1 MGRKAQQDEK
11 ARPAGDP
18 ESEEKKRLRSLAVS
32 KKILRRSPANA
43 SAPLEPSK
51 AVVKLQGR
59 DIVKRGQRKSRYLF
73 SFPGLIAPLTGGKIG
88 DLADLATKN
97 PVLYL
102 EFPQGRMKLFGT
114 HVYPK
119 NKYLTLQLTK
129 SAKGVM
135 CEDVFES
142 LIVFSEAWW
151 IGQKEKNPEEYQLE
165 FPKDLK
171 EGKDCDYDFKGG
183 AGATYDEASGGQK
196 SGKEY
201 VNPPSPDNEL
211 ESDGSDD
218 FSTVI
223 SKDAKMP
230 IETTP
235 LRQSA
240 RTSRKTLNVSYAESS
255 SEKDSADSDTE
266 AIEVDELRI
275 NAEADTKAN
284 SPALRTRDDF
294 GVVGPIVCSPENDAI
309 VTKENLAEEAK
320 QTLQK
325 SSRKSP
331 NKKGKLV
338 QARLSSLFE
347 KVADKKSK
355 RTEDDTLGT
364 KSPSGKRQRLLAKEK
379 TDAVM
384 AKTSSN
390 KGKKSRGKSGTGSKT
405 EAMKKRSQE
414 VDDWSDDI
422 SSESQ
427 NEDEDGDEDWV
438 A

>member
-1 MGRKAQQDEK
+1 MGRKAEK
-11 ARPAGDP
+11 DAKAPHAGDP
-18 ESEEKKRLRSLAVS
+18 DSEEKKRLRSLAVS

-43 SAPLEPSK
+43 SGPLEPSK

-151 IGQKEKNPEEYQLE
+151 IGQKEENPEEYQLE

-171 EGKDCDYDFKGG
+171 EEKDCDYDFKGG
-183 AGATYDEASGGQK
+183 AGATYEEASGGQK

-201 VNPPSPDNEL
+201 VDPPSPDNEL
-211 ESDGSDD
+211 E
-218 FSTVI
+218 
-223 SKDAKMP
+223 
-230 IETTP
+230 
-235 LRQSA
+235 
-240 RTSRKTLNVSYAESS
+240 VSYAESS
-255 SEKDSADSDTE
+255 SEKDSAESDTE

-275 NAEADTKAN
+275 NAEADTKAK
-284 SPALRTRDDF
+284 THRDDL
-294 GVVGPIVCSPENDAI
+294 GVVGSIVRSPENDVI
-309 VTKENLAEEAK
+309 ITKENIAEEAK
-320 QTLQK
+320 QSLQK

-338 QARLSSLFE
+338 QASLSSLFE

-355 RTEDDTLGT
+355 RTVDDTLGT

-384 AKTSSN
+384 VRN
-390 KGKKSRGKSGTGSKT
+390 LVNLFFG
-405 EAMKKRSQE
+405 
-414 VDDWSDDI
+414 
-422 SSESQ
+422 
-427 NEDEDGDEDWV
+427 
-438 A
+438 

>member
-1 MGRKAQQDEK
+1 MGRKAEKDEK
-11 ARPAGDP
+11 APLAGDP

-129 SAKGVM
+129 SAKGVT

-151 IGQKEKNPEEYQLE
+151 IGQKEENPEEYQLE

-171 EGKDCDYDFKGG
+171 EGKDSDYDFKGG
-183 AGATYDEASGGQK
+183 AGATYEEASGGQK

-201 VNPPSPDNEL
+201 VDPPSPDNEL

-223 SKDAKMP
+223 SKDAKKP

-240 RTSRKTLNVSYAESS
+240 RTSRKTLKVSYAESS

-275 NAEADTKAN
+275 NAEADTKAK
-284 SPALRTRDDF
+284 THRDDF
-294 GVVGPIVCSPENDAI
+294 GVVGSIVCSPENDAI

-320 QTLQK
+320 QSLQK

-355 RTEDDTLGT
+355 RTVDDTLGT

-384 AKTSSN
+384 VRNLAN
-390 KGKKSRGKSGTGSKT
+390 LFFG
-405 EAMKKRSQE
+405 
-414 VDDWSDDI
+414 
-422 SSESQ
+422 
-427 NEDEDGDEDWV
+427 
-438 A
+438 

>member
-1 MGRKAQQDEK
+1 MGRKAEKDEK
-11 ARPAGDP
+11 APPTGDP

-88 DLADLATKN
+88 DLANLATKN

-151 IGQKEKNPEEYQLE
+151 IGQKEENPEEYQLE

-255 SEKDSADSDTE
+255 SEKDSTDSDTE
-266 AIEVDELRI
+266 AIEADELRI

-284 SPALRTRDDF
+284 R
-294 GVVGPIVCSPENDAI
+294 PIVCSPKNDAI

-355 RTEDDTLGT
+355 RTVDDTLGT
-364 KSPSGKRQRLLAKEK
+364 KSPSSKRQRLLAMEK

-384 AKTSSN
+384 VKTSSN
-390 KGKKSRGKSGTGSKT
+390 KGKKSREKSGTGSKT
-405 EAMKKRSQE
+405 AAMKKRSQE

-427 NEDEDGDEDWV
+427 NEDEDGDDDWV